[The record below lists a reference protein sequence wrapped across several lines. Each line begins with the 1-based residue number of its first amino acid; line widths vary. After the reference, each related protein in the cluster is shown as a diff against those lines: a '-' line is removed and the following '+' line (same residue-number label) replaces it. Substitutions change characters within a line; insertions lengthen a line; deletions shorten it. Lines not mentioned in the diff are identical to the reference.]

1 MKHEMQFDAEKHPN
15 SSAVLKLAIE
25 KFGAVELVNIDWAAA
40 TAVVEVAEKAEK
52 KTAEKK

>member
-15 SSAVLKLAIE
+15 SSAVLKLAQE
-25 KFGAVELVNIDWAAA
+25 KFGPVQLVNIDWSTA
-40 TAVVEVAEKAEK
+40 TATVETAEK